1 MNFIY
6 GFLLLLGCFSIT
18 PGVYSVCS
26 INEAP
31 IDIKWVDMVGT
42 CTKRLK
48 DQVQLEISAS
58 MTYLA
63 MSAHFARDS
72 ISRPGFSKF
81 FSHAADE
88 EREHAIKLI
97 EYLLMRGD
105 VTKNF
110 QQLLTFPL
118 QVSSM
123 TWADGAAA
131 LKSALATEVDVTTNI
146 RSIIKHC
153 ENPGANAKNDYH
165 LVDWL
170 TGDFLDEQ
178 YKGQRDLA
186 GKYTTLQ
193 KMMDTYGPIGEFLFD
208 KKLLNGE
215 V

>member
-1 MNFIY
+1 
-6 GFLLLLGCFSIT
+6 
-18 PGVYSVCS
+18 
-26 INEAP
+26 
-31 IDIKWVDMVGT
+31 MVGT

-48 DQVQLEISAS
+48 DQVKLEISAS

-63 MSAHFARDS
+63 MSAYFARDS

-88 EREHAIKLI
+88 ERDHAIKLI

-105 VTKNF
+105 VTENF
-110 QQLLTFPL
+110 QELLAFPL
-118 QVSSM
+118 KVSSM
-123 TWADGAAA
+123 TWADGSAA
-131 LKSALATEVDVTTNI
+131 LKSALAKEVEVTTNI

-153 ENPGANAKNDYH
+153 ENPGENMKNDYH

-186 GKYTTLQ
+186 GKYTTLT
-193 KMMDTYGPIGEFLFD
+193 KMMETYGPIGEFLFD